1 MLSGQAWW
9 DNNFLIPVY
18 SLRWGKSSFCKIVL
32 LFLGYNSTSIF
43 TFHSKRNKIEIM
55 GKAVMEKVKL
65 ELKGVTVEL
74 TLEALAEGLRKLSN
88 EELEELEML
97 LVLDEL
103 KKRSKEVKQGKYV
116 HLSDL
121 KSLKNV

>member
-1 MLSGQAWW
+1 
-9 DNNFLIPVY
+9 
-18 SLRWGKSSFCKIVL
+18 
-32 LFLGYNSTSIF
+32 
-43 TFHSKRNKIEIM
+43 M